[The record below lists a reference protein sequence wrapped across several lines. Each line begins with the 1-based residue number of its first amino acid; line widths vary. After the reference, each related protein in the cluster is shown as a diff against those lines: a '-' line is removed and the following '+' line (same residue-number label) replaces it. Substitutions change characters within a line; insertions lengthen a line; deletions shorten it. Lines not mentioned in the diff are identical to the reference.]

1 MLVSAP
7 GPGPGDGQ
15 CQSIVPVPLTAGVVA
30 PSPPGSFNGEPQSQ
44 RDQLNGPTRVALT
57 SDTWTKSSEQVLQQS
72 SEQVLQQEQVCNI
85 HSTEM
90 KYVRGKETGGSAED
104 SEERGK
110 MRI

>member
-57 SDTWTKSSEQVLQQS
+57 SDTWTKSSEQVLQQ
-72 SEQVLQQEQVCNI
+72 EQVCNI